1 MRRSQKLAATALAG
15 TLLATALATGAAADT
30 VEATF
35 VVTNTGGLAV
45 TAASATSDL
54 GTVDTVSATELT
66 GALPKV
72 TVSDT
77 RNPLLGTWTVAVD
90 ATSFTDGATT
100 AHVIQGAD
108 IDYWSGAVGE
118 VTGVVLPVGQQATQL
133 VAVDLSAQR
142 NAVVATG
149 ASGNN
154 SASFT
159 PSISVNVSG
168 APAGTYT
175 GSIVH
180 SVTGS

>member
-1 MRRSQKLAATALAG
+1 MRPSRRFTAAALAG
-15 TLLATALATGAAADT
+15 TLLTAALATGASADT

-35 VVTNTGGLAV
+35 TVTNTGGLAV
-45 TAASATSDL
+45 AAASASSNL
-54 GTVDTVSATELT
+54 GSVNTATATAVT

-77 RNPLLGTWTVAVD
+77 RNPLLGGWTVAVA
-90 ATSFTDGATT
+90 ATSFSDGAASPTT
-100 AHVIQGAD
+100 IAGEKIS
-108 IDYWSGAVGE
+108 YWSGAATIVS
-118 VTGVVLPVGQQATQL
+118 GVVVPTGQQATQ
-133 VAVDLSAQR
+133 VNAVDLSAVR

-154 SASFT
+154 SVEFT
-159 PSISVNVSG
+159 PSISVNLAGV
-168 APAGTYT
+168 PAGTYT